1 MAFETILGGINIATN
16 LVSTVSSFAQ
26 AAEEKEKLR
35 VAEEAAAAAMLE
47 ARKRLEVNYYEQLGI
62 QKEPYELAR
71 RELLAQGALA
81 TEVLKEGD
89 ARALA
94 AGVGRVQLAQQA
106 GQEKVATAQQ
116 QEQAMLDKLIAGEET
131 RLADIGSQLY
141 LQEAIGAQEAA
152 ADAQRAEAQ
161 ALQQGFAGVTRLG
174 AQLAAIPQL
183 YGKTPEAR
191 AAAAIDRDLKQDLRQ
206 QQRGERKA
214 LRQGQ
219 LDQLRATPSGAVK
232 REARR
237 VFGQEMKDFRA
248 AQRAVQPEN
257 LRNILG
263 RVDLSTL
270 NLSSD
275 AKTILMDPITK
286 AMRNPSELSDK
297 EFQAFTESLSLPVL
311 QGLRKLAGLDV
322 STRGRNP
329 DPSDVFYKTTI
340 QDPLFLTDPA
350 TGFSFDPSQAQM
362 TYGFGSGQ
370 TPTSELLSQ
379 NPSYG
384 PIYDPSYDPL
394 NPMNYLF
401 KIR

>member
-16 LVSTVSSFAQ
+16 LVSTIASFAQ

-35 VAEEAAAAAMLE
+35 VAEEAAAEAMLE

-106 GQEKVATAQQ
+106 GQEKVATAMQ

-152 ADAQRAEAQ
+152 ADAQKAEAQ

-183 YGKTPEAR
+183 YGLSDEAL
-191 AAAAIDRDLKQDLRQ
+191 AAKGIDRDLRQELRQ
-206 QQRGERKA
+206 QQRGERQE
-214 LRQGQ
+214 LRQGFKEQ
-219 LDQLRATPSGAVK
+219 LSGTPMGKERQELRQLQRDEMQRLRRGQMS
-232 REARR
+232 ARP
-237 VFGQEMKDFRA
+237 D
-248 AQRAVQPEN
+248 N
-257 LRNILG
+257 LRNVLSN
-263 RVDLSTL
+263 VDVDSLK
-270 NLSSD
+270 LSSN
-275 AKTILMDPITK
+275 AKAILVDPVTK
-286 AMRNPSELSDK
+286 RVRGPEELSDK

-311 QGLRKLAGLDV
+311 QGLRKFAGLDV
-322 STRGRNP
+322 STRGRNA
-329 DPSDVFYKTTI
+329 DPSDI
-340 QDPLFLTDPA
+340 GLRQLSTDLINPIPITPA
-350 TGFSFDPSQAQM
+350 EQIYNIPESPIKGTPNFVPNQLMQQM
-362 TYGFGSGQ
+362 SLVS
-370 TPTSELLSQ
+370 PLLSPF
-379 NPSYG
+379 NAFDLFN
-384 PIYDPSYDPL
+384 IY
-394 NPMNYLF
+394 
-401 KIR
+401 RR

>member
-1 MAFETILGGINIATN
+1 MAFENILGGISIGATA
-16 LVSTVSSFAQ
+16 VPTVFSFAQ
-26 AAEEKEKLR
+26 AAEQNRKMREAE
-35 VAEEAAAAAMLE
+35 EEAAAAMIE
-47 ARKRLEVNYYEQLGI
+47 ARKRLDVNYYKALGI
-62 QKEPYELAR
+62 QEEPYEEAR

-81 TEVLKEGD
+81 TEALKEGD
-89 ARALA
+89 ERSLA
-94 AGVGRVQLAQQA
+94 AGVGRIQLVQQA
-106 GQEKVATAQQ
+106 GQEKVATAMQ
-116 QEQAMLDKLIAGEET
+116 QEKAMIDKLIESENA

-141 LQEAIGAQEAA
+141 LQEVIGAQEAA

-174 AQLAAIPQL
+174 AQLAAMPEL
-183 YGKTPEAR
+183 YGLSDEAL
-191 AAAAIDRDLKQDLRQ
+191 AAKGIDRDLRQELRQ

-214 LRQGQ
+214 LRQEQRQQ
-219 LDQLRATPSGAVK
+219 LKDASREERKDLRK
-232 REARR
+232 QFREDMRDLR
-237 VFGQEMKDFRA
+237 GTQSS
-248 AQRAVQPEN
+248 VQANN
-257 LRNILG
+257 LKSILG

-311 QGLRKLAGLDV
+311 QGLRKLSGLEV
-322 STRGRNP
+322 STRGRNV

-340 QDPLFLTDPA
+340 QNPLFLTDPA

-370 TPTSELLSQ
+370 TPTSQLLSQ

-384 PIYDPSYDPL
+384 PIYDPF
-394 NPMNYLF
+394 NPVDYLF
-401 KIR
+401 NINR